1 MPMRTPLLLVLLLVL
16 AGAQAQTPRPIDRAV
31 ALYEQGDHAG
41 AKAAFERL
49 SRAGVAAADYNLGLM
64 HLRCELPQAR
74 PAEAERLLQRAA
86 GRGFVTAQF
95 ALGRFYEEG
104 AFNGARDLGAAQR
117 WYLVAAQSGSVD
129 AQVAVGTA
137 HYLGRGAARDLGRAA
152 YWFREAAKGGDVG
165 AQYLLASMYETGHGL
180 TRDLRQARYWYD
192 IAARN
197 GDEAA
202 PDKVKQLDAQAGA
215 AARPPGRSEGRA
227 APSGGSEHS
236 ERGGSPRAPP

>member
-1 MPMRTPLLLVLLLVL
+1 MRTPLLLWLCLAWGA
-16 AGAQAQTPRPIDRAV
+16 AGAQAPRPIDRAV
-31 ALYEQGDHAG
+31 ALYERGDHAG
-41 AKAAFERL
+41 AQAAFERL

-64 HLRCELPQAR
+64 HLRRELPR
-74 PAEAERLLQRAA
+74 PDLVEGERLLQRAA
-86 GRGFVTAQF
+86 QRGFVTAQF
-95 ALGRFYEEG
+95 ALGRLHEEG
-104 AFNGARDLGAAQR
+104 AFGGTRDLAAAQR
-117 WYLVAAQSGSVD
+117 WYLQAAESGSVD

-137 HYLGRGAARDLGRAA
+137 HYLGRGAPRDLGRAA

-202 PDKVKQLDAQAGA
+202 PGKVKQLDAQAGA
-215 AARPPGRSEGRA
+215 TTPP
-227 APSGGSEHS
+227 
-236 ERGGSPRAPP
+236 

>member
-1 MPMRTPLLLVLLLVL
+1 MPMRLAPVLLLCL
-16 AGAQAQTPRPIDRAV
+16 AAGAAQAQDPRPIDRAV
-31 ALYEQGDHAG
+31 ALYESGDHAG

-64 HLRCELPQAR
+64 HLRRELPAAH

-95 ALGRFYEEG
+95 ALGRLYEEG
-104 AFNGARDLGAAQR
+104 AFTGTRDLAAAQR
-117 WYLVAAQSGSVD
+117 WYLQAAESGSVD
-129 AQVAVGTA
+129 AQVAVATA

-152 YWFREAAKGGDVG
+152 YWYREAAKGGDVG

-202 PDKVKQLDAQAGA
+202 PGKVKELDAAVSPTTT
-215 AARPPGRSEGRA
+215 RP
-227 APSGGSEHS
+227 
-236 ERGGSPRAPP
+236 

>member
-1 MPMRTPLLLVLLLVL
+1 MRLLLLSLSL
-16 AGAQAQTPRPIDRAV
+16 ACAAVQAQPAPRPIDRAV
-31 ALYEQGDHAG
+31 AAYERGEFAAAQ
-41 AKAAFERL
+41 AAFERL

-64 HLRCELPQAR
+64 HLRRELPEAE

-104 AFNGARDLGAAQR
+104 AFSGARDLASAQR

-137 HYLGRGAARDLGRAA
+137 HYLGRGAPRDLGRAA
-152 YWFREAAKGGDVG
+152 YWYREAAKGGDVG
-165 AQYLLASMYETGHGL
+165 AQYLLASMYESGHGL

-202 PDKVKQLDAQAGA
+202 PGKVKELDA
-215 AARPPGRSEGRA
+215 A
-227 APSGGSEHS
+227 AP
-236 ERGGSPRAPP
+236 PPTTRP